1 MSRIIDIISPIYQDL
16 IEKCG
21 RRKISV
27 NLDFQDLSLK
37 VADDEAVSSFFTA
50 EIKRALKNCEAG
62 DKITLSQ
69 TTSANG
75 IRFSVKNSAQAPLDA
90 ATADKLREKGYEV
103 RSRFGYDT
111 IISLAIAS

>member
-27 NLDFQDLSLK
+27 NLDFQDLSVK
-37 VADDEAVSSFFTA
+37 IVDDDTIKSFFNT

-62 DKITLSQ
+62 DKITLSESI
-69 TTSANG
+69 SASG
-75 IRFSVKNSAQAPLDA
+75 IRFSVKSSAKTPLDGKA
-90 ATADKLREKGYEV
+90 VDELRKKGYEV

-111 IISLAIAS
+111 IVSLVLSD

>member
-1 MSRIIDIISPIYQDL
+1 MILFRQSTKILSK
-16 IEKCG
+16 KCG

-37 VADDEAVSSFFTA
+37 VADDEAITSFFA
-50 EIKRALKNCEAG
+50 SEVKRALKSCEAG

-69 TTSANG
+69 AISANG
-75 IRFSVKNSAQAPLDA
+75 IRFSVKNSAKTPLDA
-90 ATADKLREKGYEV
+90 ETADKLREKGYEV

-111 IISLAIAS
+111 IISLTIAS